1 MIETYGEQEVNESL
15 ALLRVERFIVENATV
30 TEVAGDSEDA
40 VDEGDDLEEYD
51 ESMDINTGDDTED
64 NVDIE
69 DAATEDSTD
78 EVAEE

>member
-40 VDEGDDLEEYD
+40 VDEGDDLEKYD
-51 ESMDINTGDDTED
+51 ESMNIDTGDDTED

-69 DAATEDSTD
+69 DAATEDATD